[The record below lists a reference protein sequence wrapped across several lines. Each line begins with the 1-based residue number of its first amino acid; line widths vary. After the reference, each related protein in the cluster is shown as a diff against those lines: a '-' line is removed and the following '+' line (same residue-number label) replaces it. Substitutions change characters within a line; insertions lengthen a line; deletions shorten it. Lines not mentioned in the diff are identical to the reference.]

1 MPRLY
6 INDGKGNFTRAVRGW
21 PTIYLNASCVSIC
34 DYDGDGL
41 DDIFIGARSIP
52 GSYGISPQSKLL
64 HNKGHGIFED
74 VTNKIAPVLSALGMV
89 TDARWVDIDGDGK
102 KELIVVG
109 DWMPVTILKYQNGL
123 LEKTGEVAG
132 SSGWW
137 NCLSIADING
147 DGYPDLIAGN
157 NGTNSKIRAD
167 SSHPA
172 RLFVDDFDK
181 NGQTD
186 CIAAYYKTDGKSY
199 PFNLRS
205 DLVGQLPYLKKK
217 FLKYRDFAG
226 KTIDEVFTEDELNH
240 ALKLTVQQTKSCVF
254 YNDGKGN
261 FKMEALPQ
269 MAQISPVF
277 GILVADLNGDGLKD
291 IFLGGN
297 FYGLKPE
304 VGRYDASY
312 GVTLLGTTMHG
323 FDYLKPDMSGL
334 FIKGE
339 VRDVKEI
346 STKDGSYI
354 LMARN
359 NDTLQVF
366 KKNMSH
372 SLKR

>member
-1 MPRLY
+1 
-6 INDGKGNFTRAVRGW
+6 
-21 PTIYLNASCVSIC
+21 
-34 DYDGDGL
+34 
-41 DDIFIGARSIP
+41 
-52 GSYGISPQSKLL
+52 
-64 HNKGHGIFED
+64 
-74 VTNKIAPVLSALGMV
+74 VLSGLGMV
-89 TDARWVDIDGDGK
+89 TDAQWVDIDGDGK

-123 LEKTGEVAG
+123 LEKAGEIAG

-137 NCLSIADING
+137 NCLSVADVNS

-167 SSHPA
+167 STHPA

-217 FLKYRDFAG
+217 FLKYRDYAG

-240 ALKLTVQQTKSCVF
+240 ALKLTVQQTRSCVF
-254 YNDGKGN
+254 YNDGKGK
-261 FKMEALPQ
+261 FKMEPLPQ

-277 GILVADLNGDGLKD
+277 GILVADLNGDGIKD

-312 GVTLLGTTMHG
+312 GVTLLGTTTHG
-323 FDYLKPDMSGL
+323 FDYLKPDASGL

-339 VRDVKEI
+339 VRDVREIPTKE
-346 STKDGSYI
+346 GSYI

-359 NDTLQVF
+359 NDSLQVF